1 MFYFRKT
8 MIKRKKNVYQTK
20 DFGNNAENIHIQHAR
35 KGFIKYTVL
44 FYTHAGKHDGRTNM
58 ADLNLMQKSIDFIEE
73 NLKAELT
80 LTDIADKAGF
90 SPFHFC
96 RIFQRAVGMPVMAY
110 VLRRRLLHAAYH
122 IYKGMDAVQAALS
135 YGFDTYAGF
144 YKAFVREFDKT
155 PASLKKQGSMPPPHR
170 IDLQKGADIM
180 LSSAKLQAI
189 LQHWAIKDRNISP
202 IQYENS
208 GYIADNAWYAGQEYV
223 LKATQNLPGFKAHAA
238 IAKALAEDGMNAP
251 VPVLTQDGQDFISE
265 GDLYFYLLPR
275 LKGRPVNSQALM
287 EKDRAQ
293 KAYRLGG
300 LIGRLHKVLSRYDRE
315 LKLDEPDLFSA
326 VQDWAM
332 PRTQAVLSL
341 PSEFYQS
348 YTEHFARLYPLLPK
362 QPIHRDPNPANIM
375 MEGEELSGFIDF
387 ELGQR
392 SIRLFDPCYLTTAI
406 LSETFPESGSPLD
419 DTWFEVFHN
428 VLQGYDTVCPLER
441 KEREAVPYVVFTIE
455 MICLAYFTD
464 HPKFEKLAG
473 INRRM
478 LLWLWENRGKLQ
490 IA

>member
-8 MIKRKKNVYQTK
+8 MMKRKKNVYQAK
-20 DFGNNAENIHIQHAR
+20 EFGNNAESIDLPHAR
-35 KGFIKYTVL
+35 KGFIKFIVL
-44 FYTHAGKHDGRTNM
+44 FYIHAGVNNGRIIM
-58 ADLNLMQKSIDFIEE
+58 ADLDLMQKSIDFIEE

-96 RIFQRAVGMPVMAY
+96 RTFQKAVGMPVMAY

-155 PASLKKQGSMPPPHR
+155 PASCKKQGSMPPPHR
-170 IDLQKGADIM
+170 IDLQKGVDIM
-180 LSSAKLQAI
+180 LSNAKLQVL
-189 LQHWAIKDRNISP
+189 LQKWAIKDRNISP

-208 GYIADNAWYAGQEYV
+208 GIIADNAWYVGQEYV
-223 LKATQNLPGFKAHAA
+223 LKATQNLPGFKTHTA
-238 IAKALAEDGMNAP
+238 IVRAITEDGMNAP
-251 VPVLTQDGQDFISE
+251 VPILTQDRQDFIQ
-265 GDLYFYLLPR
+265 GDDLYFYLLPR
-275 LKGRPVNSQALM
+275 LKGKPVNSRALM
-287 EKDRAQ
+287 EKDWAQ
-293 KAYRLGG
+293 KAFRLGG
-300 LIGRLHKVLSRYDRE
+300 LIGRLHKVLSRFDRE
-315 LKLDEPDLFSA
+315 LKLDEPDLFAA
-326 VQDWAM
+326 VRDWAM

-341 PSEFYQS
+341 PPEFYQT
-348 YTEHFARLYPLLPK
+348 YTEHFQHLYPLLPK

-406 LSETFPESGSPLD
+406 LSETIPESGCPLD
-419 DTWFEVFHN
+419 DKWFEVYRS
-428 VLQGYDTVCPLER
+428 VLQGYDTVCPLAR
-441 KEREAVPYVVFTIE
+441 VEREAAPYTVFTIQ

-464 HPKFEKLAG
+464 NPKFEKLAD
-473 INRRM
+473 INKRM
-478 LLWLWENRGKLQ
+478 FLWLWEKREKLQ
-490 IA
+490 II